1 MIALLLKNYL
11 KHWRLNIAVVL
22 LVALGIALPVMTQ
35 AIVTGKQRAME
46 RFVSER
52 LLMADHALVFP
63 SSAPFAGDPLYVD
76 GLLGKSFPQSYSGY
90 AGYGFSREGIVLYKD
105 IADMGFSSV
114 YGIRSDIEAGMVLVS
129 ASFASQWDLQD
140 GGELYLMPAANLRTQ
155 QPLPLRISVVE
166 DAKLPSQFKRMAYI
180 SLNDAQQLGFQIYM
194 RFFQL
199 FFNRKP
205 DMSALRQLAEEI
217 GGTAVESASPREAL
231 DGSGIN
237 FSDVFLHNL
246 EHNSSV
252 ALMMQRISLV
262 FAILAVYSTWISM
275 QMSANIRRT
284 EFALLRSL
292 GLEESR
298 FALMLL
304 LEVAINVALSFCLA
318 MIAVLVAG
326 LAISS
331 SPLYLEIF
339 KFLGL
344 ANNRVYIVTL
354 GACLKWLG
362 IFLGAVIASA
372 AFPIMAESKVGI
384 MDLWRKS

>member
-52 LLMADHALVFP
+52 LLMADYALVFP
-63 SSAPFAGDPLYVD
+63 SSEPFSGDPLYVD

-105 IADMGFSSV
+105 ISVMGFSAD
-114 YGIRSDIEAGMVLVS
+114 YGIRSDIEAGTVLVS

-140 GGELYLMPAANLRTQ
+140 GGELYLLPAANLRTQ

-180 SLNDAQQLGFQIYM
+180 SLDDARQLGFQIYM

-205 DMSALRQLAEEI
+205 DMSALRHLAEEI

-231 DGSGIN
+231 DNSGLT
-237 FSDVFLHNL
+237 FSDVFLNNLDHNTA
-246 EHNSSV
+246 V

-298 FALMLL
+298 FTLMLL

-331 SPLYLEIF
+331 SPPYLEIF

-362 IFLGAVIASA
+362 IFLVAVTASA

-384 MDLWRKS
+384 MDLWRQS

>member
-1 MIALLLKNYL
+1 MIALLLKNHL

-22 LVALGIALPVMTQ
+22 LVALGIALPVITQ
-35 AIVTGKQRAME
+35 AIVTGKQRALE

-63 SSAPFAGDPLYVD
+63 SSEPFSGDSHYVD
-76 GLLGKSFPQSYSGY
+76 GLLKESFPQYYSGY
-90 AGYGFSREGIVLYKD
+90 AGYGFSRDDIVLYKD
-105 IADMGFSSV
+105 ISDMGFSAD
-114 YGIRSDIEAGMVLVS
+114 YGIRSDIEAGTVLVS
-129 ASFASQWDLQD
+129 ASLASQWELRD
-140 GGELYLMPAANLRTQ
+140 GGELYLLPAANLRTQ
-155 QPLPLRISVVE
+155 QPLLLRISVAE
-166 DAKLPSQFKRMAYI
+166 DAKLPLQLKRGAYI
-180 SLNDAQQLGFQIYM
+180 SMEDAKQLNLKIYM
-194 RFFQL
+194 MFFQL
-199 FFNRKP
+199 FFSRKP
-205 DMSALRQLAEEI
+205 DMAALRQLAEGI
-217 GGTAVESASPREAL
+217 GGTAVESASPRDAL
-231 DGSGIN
+231 DNSGLN
-237 FSDVFLHNL
+237 LSSVFLHNL
-246 EHNSSV
+246 DENAAV

-262 FAILAVYSTWISM
+262 FAVLAVYSTWISM

-318 MIAVLVAG
+318 MIAVLAAG

-362 IFLGAVIASA
+362 IFLAAVTASA
-372 AFPIMAESKVGI
+372 AFPIMAESRVGI
-384 MDLWRKS
+384 MDLWRQS